1 MLCHYILY
9 SSAATQTRYTNQ
21 NISVKKPDQT
31 CTPLIIAFCVPLV
44 KIKLANSSPLTMVW
58 CARVAS
64 VGAIQGSQL
73 GGLDL
78 ITLFLLAKHLYLPA
92 RNEHPVT
99 SLRTWLGGAFKRQS
113 IVKDKII
120 KD

>member
-1 MLCHYILY
+1 
-9 SSAATQTRYTNQ
+9 
-21 NISVKKPDQT
+21 
-31 CTPLIIAFCVPLV
+31 
-44 KIKLANSSPLTMVW
+44 MVW

-64 VGAIQGSQL
+64 VGAIQGSQP

-99 SLRTWLGGAFKRQS
+99 SLRTWLGGAFKRQTV
-113 IVKDKII
+113 VKDKII
-120 KD
+120 KDYLWPEGLVLENIINSDLGRITYKPFWVLEFQSLVVTSVQPFRAPAARS